1 MMHKYKPIMY
11 DVSMQVTSDFPYFHP
26 VSCEASENSKSAF
39 SASLRFEV
47 VLDIFV
53 TEKSKAKDDI
63 LLQFLYALSR
73 VSESKSKNQIKN
85 FRIQD

>member
-1 MMHKYKPIMY
+1 M
-11 DVSMQVTSDFPYFHP
+11 
-26 VSCEASENSKSAF
+26 SCAGSENFKSAF

-63 LLQFLYALSR
+63 LLQFYMLCLVFLNLKAKTR
-73 VSESKSKNQIKN
+73 SKTLEY
-85 FRIQD
+85 RTD